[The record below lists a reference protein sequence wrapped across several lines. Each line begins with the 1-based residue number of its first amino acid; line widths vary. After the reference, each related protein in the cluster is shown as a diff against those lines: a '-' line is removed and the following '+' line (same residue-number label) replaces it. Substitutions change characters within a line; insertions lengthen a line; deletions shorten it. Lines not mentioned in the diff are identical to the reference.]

1 MSDSISYLHINHSN
15 KISLLTNE
23 DQITLTLNVF
33 TAIAAIQDD
42 TIGKEIN
49 KYFNR
54 LIPNNNDDLLQII
67 IKQTKLY
74 SDKYKH
80 PKEYI
85 EKVINRVLNTD
96 FNTTFT
102 FDKFTTEDIVIILC
116 VIYSTF
122 ANKSKNKQFGIK
134 TYMDILKKA
143 KNIVDNKF
151 DAIKLFMNKG
161 EDFNRKRESFISMSS
176 SPLSIRKTSTFCS
189 TASKTVMN
197 FDFIDE
203 AGPFSSFHYPI
214 LNKDTSKLD
223 IGLPIE
229 MIILIN
235 KFEIV
240 KKIKLINDD
249 ISEKKKMECLLIL
262 LNIEWLFPMLLE
274 VEMDLESEEL
284 ANDLDEILK
293 LKLSK
298 AERSRAKTTMYD
310 ISRRHSWGPKVDID
324 DTIFIEEE
332 RMSIRRISEI
342 SRVPSTMSYAS
353 PGKGSVVNGGGGG
366 GGKKEASLSSYVFHN
381 THPFENIIIISYFL
395 SQIKNLKV
403 LSLTFNDAFSIEVET
418 AMRKYEVNIVNFHF
432 LNFLASFDKLYE
444 LNVRFNSLDFTTF
457 EKLMAMINQNS
468 DLQNLRVSF
477 FSPEEN
483 YSPSGLYKLFS
494 CIGYNKPQMSLQKTT
509 KNESDFTNSEI
520 DHLIVSKLL
529 NTFEENVGK
538 LFFILQNKTKLLEFV
553 VVFDL
558 PCIIANNELYC
569 LVLMKFVLN
578 ILIYLSYE
586 KHNLHVVKL
595 IAPYLK
601 FDSRKDIFIDEI
613 IEDISLQENKSI
625 KYFDLQLQM
634 FKIVNIDNLLSTNF
648 ISLFLGD
655 LDADTF
661 ANFVDGFTSEDFTL
675 RSQMR
680 SIKIGLNL
688 TVVLYDSI
696 YEYVNRYISHKL
708 KYLDEMHLLSSMR
721 IKRKELFAEFLN
733 CVYYKNKIDS
743 LIIEISRVNDDEI
756 DKEIFEMKSR
766 INRTLIS
773 LSSIFYIKTKRTFQK
788 KIMQRIYS
796 QIKIPSN
803 KIIKF
808 RDTI

>member
-1 MSDSISYLHINHSN
+1 MSDSISYLQINHSN

-23 DQITLTLNVF
+23 DQITLTLNVY

-67 IKQTKLY
+67 IKQTKMY
-74 SDKYKH
+74 SDKYKY

-85 EKVINRVLNTD
+85 EKVINKVLSTD

-102 FDKFTTEDIVIILC
+102 FDKFNTEDIVIILC
-116 VIYSTF
+116 MIYSTF
-122 ANKSKNKQFGIK
+122 ANKSKNKQFK
-134 TYMDILKKA
+134 VKSYMDILKKA
-143 KNIVDNKF
+143 KNIVENKF
-151 DAIKLFMNKG
+151 DAVKLFMNKG
-161 EDFNRKRESFISMSS
+161 DNCNKKRESFISISS

-197 FDFIDE
+197 FDCVDE
-203 AGPFSSFHYPI
+203 TGPFSSFHYPI
-214 LNKDTSKLD
+214 LNKETSKMNLE
-223 IGLPIE
+223 LPIE

-249 ISEKKKMECLLIL
+249 ISEKKKMENLLIL

-274 VEMDLESEEL
+274 VEMDLESEDL

-293 LKLSK
+293 NKLSK
-298 AERSRAKTTMYD
+298 TERNRSKTTMYD
-310 ISRRHSWGPKVDID
+310 IASSRRHSWGPKVDVD
-324 DTIFIEEE
+324 DIMFIEEE
-332 RMSIRRISEI
+332 RMSTRRVSEI
-342 SRVPSTMSYAS
+342 SRIPSSVRS
-353 PGKGSVVNGGGGG
+353 DSFGKGNVLSGGGGT
-366 GGKKEASLSSYVFHN
+366 ASLSCYVFHH
-381 THPFENIIIISYFL
+381 THPFENIIIISYFI

-403 LSLTFNDAFSIEVET
+403 LSLTFNDAFSIEIET
-418 AMRKYEVNIVNFHF
+418 AMRKYDVNIVNFHF

-457 EKLMAMINQNS
+457 EKLMAMINQNT
-468 DLQNLRVSF
+468 DIQNLRISF

-494 CIGYNKPQMSLQKTT
+494 CIGYNKPQMSLQKGS
-509 KNESDFTNSEI
+509 KNVSDFTNMEI

-529 NTFEENVGK
+529 ITFEENIGK
-538 LFFILQNKTKLLEFV
+538 LFFILQNKTKLVELV
-553 VVFDL
+553 ILFDL
-558 PCIIANNELYC
+558 PSIIANNEFYC
-569 LVLMKFVLN
+569 LILMKFVVN
-578 ILIYLSYE
+578 ILIYLSHE
-586 KHNLHVVKL
+586 KHNLHVIKL

-613 IEDISLQENKSI
+613 MEDISIRENKSI
-625 KYFDLQLQM
+625 QYFDLQLQM
-634 FKIVNIDNLLSTNF
+634 FKIVNIENLLSTNF
-648 ISLFLGD
+648 VSLFLGD

-661 ANFVDGFTSEDFTL
+661 ASFVDAFEGEDFTSK
-675 RSQMR
+675 SQMR
-680 SIKIGLNL
+680 SIKIGLNS

-708 KYLDEMHLLSSMR
+708 KNLGEMQLLSSMR
-721 IKRKELFAEFLN
+721 IKRKDLFPEFLN

-743 LIIEISRVNDDEI
+743 LIIEISRINEDEI
-756 DKEIFEMKSR
+756 DKEIYKMKSR
-766 INRTLIS
+766 ISCTLTS
-773 LSSIFYIKTKRTFQK
+773 LSSLFYIKAKRKFQK
-788 KIMQRIYS
+788 NIIQRIYS
-796 QIKIPSN
+796 QIKMPPN

>member
-249 ISEKKKMECLLIL
+249 ISEKKKME
-262 LNIEWLFPMLLE
+262 
-274 VEMDLESEEL
+274 
-284 ANDLDEILK
+284 
-293 LKLSK
+293 
-298 AERSRAKTTMYD
+298 
-310 ISRRHSWGPKVDID
+310 
-324 DTIFIEEE
+324 
-332 RMSIRRISEI
+332 
-342 SRVPSTMSYAS
+342 
-353 PGKGSVVNGGGGG
+353 
-366 GGKKEASLSSYVFHN
+366 
-381 THPFENIIIISYFL
+381 
-395 SQIKNLKV
+395 
-403 LSLTFNDAFSIEVET
+403 
-418 AMRKYEVNIVNFHF
+418 
-432 LNFLASFDKLYE
+432 
-444 LNVRFNSLDFTTF
+444 
-457 EKLMAMINQNS
+457 
-468 DLQNLRVSF
+468 
-477 FSPEEN
+477 
-483 YSPSGLYKLFS
+483 
-494 CIGYNKPQMSLQKTT
+494 
-509 KNESDFTNSEI
+509 
-520 DHLIVSKLL
+520 
-529 NTFEENVGK
+529 
-538 LFFILQNKTKLLEFV
+538 
-553 VVFDL
+553 
-558 PCIIANNELYC
+558 
-569 LVLMKFVLN
+569 
-578 ILIYLSYE
+578 
-586 KHNLHVVKL
+586 
-595 IAPYLK
+595 
-601 FDSRKDIFIDEI
+601 
-613 IEDISLQENKSI
+613 
-625 KYFDLQLQM
+625 
-634 FKIVNIDNLLSTNF
+634 
-648 ISLFLGD
+648 
-655 LDADTF
+655 
-661 ANFVDGFTSEDFTL
+661 
-675 RSQMR
+675 
-680 SIKIGLNL
+680 
-688 TVVLYDSI
+688 
-696 YEYVNRYISHKL
+696 
-708 KYLDEMHLLSSMR
+708 
-721 IKRKELFAEFLN
+721 
-733 CVYYKNKIDS
+733 
-743 LIIEISRVNDDEI
+743 
-756 DKEIFEMKSR
+756 
-766 INRTLIS
+766 
-773 LSSIFYIKTKRTFQK
+773 
-788 KIMQRIYS
+788 
-796 QIKIPSN
+796 
-803 KIIKF
+803 
-808 RDTI
+808 